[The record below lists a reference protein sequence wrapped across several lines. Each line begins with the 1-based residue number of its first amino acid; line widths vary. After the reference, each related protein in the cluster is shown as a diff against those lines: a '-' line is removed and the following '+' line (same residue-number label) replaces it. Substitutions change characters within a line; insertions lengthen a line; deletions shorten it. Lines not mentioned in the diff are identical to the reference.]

1 MCLHPVTH
9 THTGEPGSIVRGHII
24 DGVFDGIIR
33 SKQGTF
39 YVEQAHKFFKDRSRD
54 FHSIIYHS
62 DDVRVPEGVAS
73 CGGAKG
79 KLMEKLNDLASS
91 AVPLHDDKRTLYGED
106 RYLRLKRQTIGNN
119 RFCPIRVAADH
130 LYLAEVGGGSVV
142 NSMTQIASVIANVQ
156 DIYSTTDF
164 DGVVGPDGIQP
175 VIVRLEILDQNMRG
189 YQYGANNIPV
199 DSFLDL
205 WSQEDQS
212 EYCLALLLTHRD
224 FADGVL
230 GLAWVAQPA
239 GGNSGGI
246 CENRVRLR
254 TGERSLN
261 TGIVTYLNFGRT
273 QPQSVATIT
282 IAHEFGHNFGSP
294 VSHLQLTAL
303 PIPPPPRL
311 ILPISLYLPL
321 PPSSMILVALAPPE
335 GPREISSCSPKPQME
350 HCPIMTSSPVVVG
363 IISEQCC
370 RPNLTVSLVRR
381 WGGGG
386 GGGGGSWVHGVGE
399 EWSGVGDRG
408 TGWGWRGVWWGW

>member
-1 MCLHPVTH
+1 M
-9 THTGEPGSIVRGHII
+9 
-24 DGVFDGIIR
+24 
-33 SKQGTF
+33 
-39 YVEQAHKFFKDRSRD
+39 EQAHKFFKDRSRD

-156 DIYSTTDF
+156 DIYSNTDF
-164 DGVVGPDGIQP
+164 DGIVGPDGIQP

-189 YQYGANNIPV
+189 YQYGANNISV

-212 EYCLALLLTHRD
+212 IYCLALLLTHRD

-230 GLAWVAQPA
+230 GLAWVAQPV

-246 CENRVRLR
+246 CENMVRLR

-282 IAHEFGHNFGSP
+282 IAHALGHNFGSP
-294 VSHLQLTAL
+294 VSLSPTDMTTSSSLTNYVIPHSPFQHDPRGSCSPGGSQGNFIMFPQATDGAL
-303 PIPPPPRL
+303 PNND
-311 ILPISLYLPL
+311 
-321 PPSSMILVALAPPE
+321 E
-335 GPREISSCSPKPQME
+335 FSSCSRDNIRAVLQTKSDCFTGE
-350 HCPIMTSSPVVVG
+350 EGGV
-363 IISEQCC
+363 
-370 RPNLTVSLVRR
+370 
-381 WGGGG
+381 GGGG
-386 GGGGGSWVHGVGE
+386 GGVGCMELVMIRWGG
-399 EWSGVGDRG
+399 
-408 TGWGWRGVWWGW
+408 